1 MCLTVPG
8 EIVAIDGAG
17 AVVRIDGR
25 LRRASILPV
34 PDVHVG
40 DRVIVAAGSVMAR
53 LDPGEADEIER
64 LVRVAYGHE
73 TGGPLP

>member
-8 EIVAIDGAG
+8 EIVAIVGDD
-17 AVVRIDGR
+17 AVVRIEGR

-34 PDVHVG
+34 PDVDVG

-53 LDPGEADEIER
+53 LEAEEANEIER

-73 TGGPLP
+73 GGPPP

>member
-8 EIVAIDGAG
+8 EIVAIVGDD
-17 AVVRIDGR
+17 AVVRIEGR

-34 PDVHVG
+34 PDVDVG

-53 LDPGEADEIER
+53 LDAEEANEIER
-64 LVRVAYGHE
+64 LVRVAYGRE
-73 TGGPLP
+73 GGPPP

>member
-8 EIVAIDGAG
+8 EIVAIVGDD
-17 AVVRIDGR
+17 AVVRIEGR

-34 PDVHVG
+34 PDVDVG

-53 LDPGEADEIER
+53 LEAEEANEIER
-64 LVRVAYGHE
+64 LVRVAYGRE
-73 TGGPLP
+73 GGPPP

>member
-1 MCLTVPG
+1 MCPTVPG
-8 EIVAIDGAG
+8 EIVAIVGDD
-17 AVVRIDGR
+17 AVVRIEGR

-34 PDVHVG
+34 PDVDVG

-53 LDPGEADEIER
+53 LDAEEANEIER

-73 TGGPLP
+73 GGPPP

>member
-1 MCLTVPG
+1 MCLSVPG
-8 EIVAIDGAG
+8 EIVAIVGDD
-17 AVVRIDGR
+17 AVVRIEGR

-34 PDVHVG
+34 PDVNVG

-53 LDPGEADEIER
+53 LDAEEANEIER

-73 TGGPLP
+73 GGPPP

>member
-8 EIVAIDGAG
+8 EIVAIVGDD
-17 AVVRIDGR
+17 AVVRIEGR

-34 PDVHVG
+34 PDVDVG

-53 LDPGEADEIER
+53 LDAEEANEIER

-73 TGGPLP
+73 GGPPP